1 LFVAVL
7 VTNVPPLAV
16 GDARPSDMGFAY
28 EDVEMRTADGV
39 RLVGWYMPSS
49 NGASVV
55 LRAGAGSVRTDVL
68 DHAAVLARGGY
79 GVLMLEARGHGGSGG
94 NANRWG
100 WYGNLDIGAGI
111 SFLRSRED
119 VVDDRIG
126 VVGISMGGEEAIG
139 AAGSDQRIRAV
150 VAEGAPRGEWR
161 TRAHRLEERLA
172 GSSGRSAGSEN
183 TRPRS

>member
-1 LFVAVL
+1 
-7 VTNVPPLAV
+7 
-16 GDARPSDMGFAY
+16 MGFAY